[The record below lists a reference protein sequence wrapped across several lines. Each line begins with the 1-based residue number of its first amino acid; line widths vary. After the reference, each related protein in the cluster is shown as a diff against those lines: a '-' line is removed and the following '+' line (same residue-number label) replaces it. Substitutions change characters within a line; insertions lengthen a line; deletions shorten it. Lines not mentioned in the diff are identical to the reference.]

1 MPMSKPALQ
10 HRIFYHED
18 VGNWI
23 STHNRECRLK
33 FLLQTLAIKGLETAK
48 KSTAGQNLKWF
59 RSNVKGYHYYL
70 WWMMPGEEE
79 RETLQQMGVQGGDI
93 LVREIRHHDNHD
105 PCNLGRATDYFEF
118 KYRDFQEEG
127 YVGSESGLES
137 LRKVVQSRDP
147 IRLVT
152 GLPGTGKTLALWRS
166 IEAAENEKILYLTW
180 SEKLA
185 EDTRTRFTAYA
196 PESVKVDVLTFREF
210 IRQRVSKHFPEIGL
224 DESRRLFGYA
234 LANEPAGNLGDW
246 RDKKTEL
253 FSEIRGNLLGL
264 AIPSDR
270 TGEVNGI
277 RFLERQ
283 AYVRRRRSK
292 IPEAAAERASLVW
305 SRIQERAHTA
315 FPEFKN
321 AARFLADLHSGT
333 GVLSTDDYTQI
344 VCDEIQDLALVEIS
358 ALLQYIIALEAKTG
372 GEIKLLLA
380 GEEGQSVRPTGFTQS
395 ALNDLLFQ
403 TFRNRKKT
411 DYVLGRS
418 LRTPKRV
425 AGLLD
430 LISERFYEEIDK
442 SHRPPVAALET
453 FDSEDQATGLILHAE
468 APISEKSEIL
478 KNISKKDDICF
489 IFLNAPEENI
499 PSEVLSKSYTPETV
513 KGLEFETVCIVDAGE
528 FVSELQE
535 EYICGFD
542 ETPLFNQEARLRID
556 KFRVAVSRTTQTLI
570 FLDFVKSPGD
580 LQENYGA
587 NLFLMDSRC
596 VEPVPWDA
604 VLLRTENA
612 EQVDL
617 GLLEAALDDGN
628 ANLDCD
634 LNRAWIR
641 ARQSCHFYS
650 EYIEKS
656 KQTTCDEDHS
666 AFAPQVGQLAAQV
679 LTRKIFRAGIG
690 NFEREFIG
698 NFLAKLSTHSE
709 IESISDGYGVL
720 RRFQDSSANPFDVF
734 ECFLKPNSAQIFEG
748 CLEVCGDQLIEKLRS
763 LSTDPNHGEYYV
775 GELEKWLLACGFKGD
790 IKLESQQLRT
800 AACETL
806 IENKRTTEAKRVFSK
821 IRPINRPLLAKIRE
835 SEERHAKA
843 ARVYE
848 KMGDVQNATK
858 NWRLAGIWER
868 VTPQGTQES
877 EDIEW
882 LLTLQAHLNG
892 APSGIETRLLHR
904 ERQLLLIKA
913 GQALGQ
919 YRKSEIH

>member
-1 MPMSKPALQ
+1 MSKTALQ

-48 KSTAGQNLKWF
+48 KPTAGQNLKWF

-70 WWMMPGEEE
+70 WWMMPGEQE
-79 RETLQQMGVQGGDI
+79 REALQQIGMQGGDI

-105 PCNLGRATDYFEF
+105 PCELGRATDYFEF
-118 KYRDFQEEG
+118 KLSDFQEEG

-137 LRKVVQSRDP
+137 LREVVQSRDP

-180 SEKLA
+180 SDKLA

-264 AIPSDR
+264 AIS
-270 TGEVNGI
+270 GERCGEANGI
-277 RFLERQ
+277 RYLERQ
-283 AYVRRRRSK
+283 AYVRRRRGK
-292 IPEAAAERASLVW
+292 IPEVAAERGSLVW

-321 AARFLADLHSGT
+321 AARFLADLDSGT

-358 ALLQYIIALEAKTG
+358 ALLKYIIAMEAKTG

-380 GEEGQSVRPTGFTQS
+380 GEEGQSVRPTGFTQR
-395 ALNDLLFQ
+395 ALNDLLHQ
-403 TFRNRKKT
+403 TFKNRQKT
-411 DYVLGRS
+411 DYVLNKS

-425 AGLLD
+425 ASLLD
-430 LISERFYEEIDK
+430 LISEKFYEEIDK

-468 APISEKSEIL
+468 APISEKSEVL
-478 KNISKKDDICF
+478 KTISKKDDICF
-489 IFLNAPEENI
+489 IFLNAPRENI
-499 PSEVLSKSYTPETV
+499 PSEIFSKSYTPETV
-513 KGLEFETVCIVDAGE
+513 KGLEFETVCIVDAGD
-528 FVSELQE
+528 FVVELHE

-570 FLDFVKSPGD
+570 FLDFVESPGD
-580 LQENYGA
+580 LQENYGF
-587 NLFLMDSRC
+587 NCFLMDSRC

-604 VLLRTENA
+604 VLSRTENA

-641 ARQSCHFYS
+641 ARQSCVIYNQCIKGDKTSFDS
-650 EYIEKS
+650 ELSSVAI
-656 KQTTCDEDHS
+656 
-666 AFAPQVGQLAAQV
+666 QVGQLTAKV
-679 LTRKIFRAGIG
+679 LARKIFITGID
-690 NFEREFIG
+690 ESEKILIW
-698 NFLAKLSTHSE
+698 NFLNKTSTLPE
-709 IESISDGYGVL
+709 IETLLDGVAVL
-720 RRFQDSSANPFDVF
+720 RRFQDRIANPFEVF
-734 ECFLKPNSAQIFEG
+734 QCLLNPNSVKIFEG

-763 LSTDPNHGEYYV
+763 LSTDLNHAELYD
-775 GELEKWLLACGFKGD
+775 GELEKWLSLCGFKED
-790 IKLESQQLRT
+790 IQLETQQLRT
-800 AACETL
+800 SACEAL
-806 IENKRTTEAKRVFSK
+806 IEKKRIAQAKRVFRK

-835 SEERHAKA
+835 TEEKHAKA
-843 ARVYE
+843 ARIYE
-848 KMGDVQNATK
+848 KIGDIQNATK
-858 NWRLAGIWER
+858 NWRLAGFWER
-868 VTPQGTQES
+868 VAPQGTQES

-892 APSGIETRLLHR
+892 APSGIETRLLQR
-904 ERQLLLIKA
+904 ERQLLLFKA

-919 YRKSEIH
+919 YRK